1 MNITLQQLI
10 IFNDLCQTESVTQT
24 AENLH
29 LTQPA
34 ISIQLKNIQTQ
45 FDQPLFETVGKKIYI
60 TPWGRTVLE
69 PIQRLLQEAKQIE
82 HMAQRA
88 NRGLSGP
95 LKIAVVSTGKY
106 VMPFFLTPFMKE
118 NPEVELEM
126 DVSNKQQVLER
137 LKKNEI
143 DFALVSILPDQM
155 SLKKLDL
162 LENRL
167 QMVGSAQSKAKT
179 LEDCTPFI
187 YRERG
192 SGTRQSMEKY
202 LSKRKMKL
210 TKTME
215 LTSNEAIKQAVIAG
229 MGYSIMPQIGLK
241 NELTHKQIKVIPL
254 PGLPIKTTWKLVWRS
269 EKKLSQT
276 AQAYLDHLKRNK
288 DEIQKLHFELI

>member
-1 MNITLQQLI
+1 MNFSLQQLR
-10 IFNDLCQTESVTQT
+10 IFQDLCQTESVTQT

-34 ISIQLKNIQTQ
+34 ISIQLKNIQAQ

-60 TPWGRTVLE
+60 TPWGKTVLE
-69 PIQRLLQEAKQIE
+69 PVQRLLQEAIRIE
-82 HMAQRA
+82 QMTQSA
-88 NRGLSGP
+88 NRGMSGP

-106 VMPFFLTPFMKE
+106 VMPYFLSHFMKE

-126 DVSNKQQVLER
+126 DVSNKQQVLDR
-137 LKKNEI
+137 LKKNDI

-167 QMVGSAQSKAKT
+167 QMVGSALSKAKT

-215 LTSNEAIKQAVIAG
+215 LTSNEAIKQAVIAE
-229 MGYSIMPQIGLK
+229 MGYSIMPIIGLK
-241 NELTHKQIKVIPL
+241 NELLNKEIKIIPL
-254 PGLPIKTTWKLVWRS
+254 PGLPIKTTWKLVWRA
-269 EKKLSQT
+269 EKKLSIT
-276 AQAYLDHLKRNK
+276 AEAYLTHLRKSK
-288 DEIQKLHFELI
+288 EEIQRKYF

>member
-1 MNITLQQLI
+1 MNFSLQQLI
-10 IFNDLCQTESVTQT
+10 IFHDLCQTKSVTQT

-34 ISIQLKNIQTQ
+34 ISIQLKNIQAQ

-60 TPWGRTVLE
+60 TPWGRTVLQ
-69 PIQRLLQEAKQIE
+69 PIQRLIQEAEQIE
-82 HMAQRA
+82 QLTKHTTM
-88 NRGLSGP
+88 GLSGP

-106 VMPFFLTPFMKE
+106 VMPYFLTTFMKE
-118 NPEVELEM
+118 NPEVELQM

-143 DFALVSILPDQM
+143 DFALVSILPDHL
-155 SLKKLDL
+155 SLKKLEL
-162 LENRL
+162 LENKL
-167 QMVGSAQSKAKT
+167 QMVGAAYSQAKT

-187 YRERG
+187 YRENG

-229 MGYSIMPQIGLK
+229 MGYSIMPVIGLK
-241 NELTHKQIKVIPL
+241 NELLNKQIKVIPL

-269 EKKLSQT
+269 EKKLSKI

-288 DEIQKLHFELI
+288 DEIQKMHF